1 MPEETSSWERLPLAG
16 AAAAVVGSGL
26 RLRRE
31 GSSDAMVVVV
41 VVVVVESCL
50 LWRGNCKLRTDVPG
64 LCRSGVC
71 SDDRNARALRLWNWD
86 WRIPRA
92 GNNLF
97 WMSGPGARA
106 NAVIIFAAGNR
117 NGGWGYP
124 GLSGMETGL
133 RPNNITTIE
142 RTVRP

>member
-1 MPEETSSWERLPLAG
+1 M
-16 AAAAVVGSGL
+16 
-26 RLRRE
+26 
-31 GSSDAMVVVV
+31 
-41 VVVVVESCL
+41 VESCL

-124 GLSGMETGL
+124 AWRQAYVLIISHGYG
-133 RPNNITTIE
+133 RDTIE